1 VNTKAVYGI
10 FAQTFKDA
18 LRTKWLISFTIVF
31 LLLAINIPVLVL
43 LAGGYLPPN
52 YLSVFLT
59 NLVAVSFP
67 FLPLLAL
74 PMGSMVIV
82 EEKESGTLEY
92 MMSNPISRFEFIL
105 GRLLGMAVAT
115 SSVVLLGYGIA
126 AVIAYNADFAG
137 YGEVAITVGVGL
149 ALNATMLGIAM
160 TVSTLS
166 RRKWTALGTAIF
178 IWFLLTALSNVEY
191 LAIITTL
198 ISGPWVA
205 MIFVLLNPIQIA
217 TLLVPGLTGIDLS
230 QQGSVG
236 FLMAHLFHAAAWVV
250 LGVALTIWLVFFL
263 ALTVFIFTRQDL
275 A

>member
-1 VNTKAVYGI
+1 MNPKAVYAI
-10 FAQTFKDA
+10 FIQTFKDA
-18 LRTKWLISFTIVF
+18 IRTKWLISFTIVF

-43 LAGGYLPPN
+43 LIGGYLPPN

-74 PMGSMVIV
+74 PMGSAVIV
-82 EEKESGTLEY
+82 DERESGTLEY

-115 SSVVLLGYGIA
+115 SSVVVLGYGLA
-126 AVIAYNADFAG
+126 AVVAYNADIAG
-137 YGEVAITVGVGL
+137 YGEVAITLGIGL

-160 TVSTLS
+160 TISTLS
-166 RRKWTALGTAIF
+166 KRKATALGIAIF
-178 IWFLLTALSNVEY
+178 IWFLFTALSNVEY
-191 LAIITTL
+191 LSIVTTL

-205 MIFVLLNPIQIA
+205 LVFVLLNPIQIA
-217 TLLVPGLTGIDLS
+217 ILLVPGLTGIDLS

-236 FLMAHLFHAAAWVV
+236 FLMAHLFHAAAWEV
-250 LGVALTIWLVFFL
+250 LSVALVIWLVFFL
-263 ALTVFIFTRQDL
+263 ALTVLIFTRQDL

>member
-1 VNTKAVYGI
+1 M
-10 FAQTFKDA
+10 QTFKDA
-18 LRTKWLISFTIVF
+18 IRTKWLISFTIVF

-43 LAGGYLPPN
+43 LIGGYLPPN

-74 PMGSMVIV
+74 PMGAGVIV
-82 EEKESGTLEY
+82 DERESGTLEY

-115 SSVVLLGYGIA
+115 SSVVLLGYGLA
-126 AVIAYNADFAG
+126 AVVAYNADLAG
-137 YGEVAITVGVGL
+137 YGEVAITLAVGL

-166 RRKWTALGTAIF
+166 KRKATALGTAIF
-178 IWFLLTALSNVEY
+178 IWFLFTAISNVEY
-191 LAIITTL
+191 LSIVSTL

-205 MIFVLLNPIQIA
+205 LVFVLLNPIQIA
-217 TLLVPGLTGIDLS
+217 ILLVPGLTGIDLS

-236 FLMAHLFHAAAWVV
+236 FLMAHLFHASAWVV
-250 LGVALTIWLVFFL
+250 LSVAFAIWLIFFL
-263 ALTVFIFTRQDL
+263 ALTVLIFTRQDL

>member
-1 VNTKAVYGI
+1 MNLKAVYAI
-10 FAQTFKDA
+10 FIQTFKDA
-18 LRTKWLISFTIVF
+18 IRTKWLISFTIVF

-43 LAGGYLPPN
+43 LVGGYLPPN

-74 PMGSMVIV
+74 PMGSTVIV
-82 EEKESGTLEY
+82 DEKESGTLEY

-105 GRLLGMAVAT
+105 GRLFGMAVAT
-115 SSVVLLGYGIA
+115 SSVVLLGYGLA
-126 AVIAYNADFAG
+126 AFIAYNANFAG
-137 YGEVAITVGVGL
+137 YAEVGITLLVAL
-149 ALNATMLGIAM
+149 CLNAIMLGISM

-166 RRKWTALGTAIF
+166 RRKATALGIAIF
-178 IWFLLTALSNVEY
+178 IWFLFTALSNVEY
-191 LAIITTL
+191 LSIVSTL

-205 MIFVLLNPIQIA
+205 LVFVLLNPIQVA
-217 TLLVPGLTGIDLS
+217 TLLVPGLTGVDIS

-236 FLMAHLFHAAAWVV
+236 FLMAHLFHTTAWIV
-250 LGVALTIWLVFFL
+250 LSVSLFIWLLFFL
-263 ALTVFIFTRQDL
+263 ALTVFVFTRQDL

>member
-1 VNTKAVYGI
+1 MNLKAVYAI
-10 FAQTFKDA
+10 FIQTFKDA
-18 LRTKWLISFTIVF
+18 IRTKWLISFTIVF

-43 LAGGYLPPN
+43 LVGGYLPPN

-74 PMGSMVIV
+74 PMGSTVIV
-82 EEKESGTLEY
+82 DEKESGTLEY
-92 MMSNPISRFEFIL
+92 MMSNPISRLEFIL
-105 GRLLGMAVAT
+105 GRLTGMAVAT

-126 AVIAYNADFAG
+126 AIVAYNADIAG
-137 YGEVAITVGVGL
+137 YGEVAITLGLAL

-166 RRKWTALGTAIF
+166 RRRLTALGTAIF
-178 IWFLLTALSNVEY
+178 IWFLFTALANVEY
-191 LAIITTL
+191 LSIVTTL

-205 MIFVLLNPIQIA
+205 LVFVLLNPIQIA
-217 TLLVPGLTGIDLS
+217 TLLVPGLTGTDLS

-236 FLMAHLFHAAAWVV
+236 FLMAHLFHTNAWIVLSVAMAAW
-250 LGVALTIWLVFFL
+250 LLFFL
-263 ALTVFIFTRQDL
+263 LLTLLIFTRQDL

>member
-1 VNTKAVYGI
+1 MNPKAVYAI
-10 FAQTFKDA
+10 FIQTFKDA
-18 LRTKWLISFTIVF
+18 IRTKWLISFTIVF

-43 LAGGYLPPN
+43 LVGGYLPPN

-74 PMGSMVIV
+74 PMGSTVIV
-82 EEKESGTLEY
+82 DEKESGTLEY

-105 GRLLGMAVAT
+105 GRLTGMAVAT
-115 SSVVLLGYGIA
+115 SAVVILGYGVA
-126 AVIAYNADFAG
+126 AFLAYNADYTG
-137 YGEVAITVGVGL
+137 YWQIVVTILIALV
-149 ALNATMLGIAM
+149 LNATMLGISL

-166 RRKWTALGTAIF
+166 KRKATALGIAIF
-178 IWFLLTALSNVEY
+178 IWFLFTALSNVEY
-191 LAIITTL
+191 LSIVTTL

-205 MIFVLLNPIQIA
+205 LIFVLLNPIQLSI
-217 TLLVPGLTGIDLS
+217 LLVPGITGQDLS

-236 FLMAHLFHAAAWVV
+236 FLITHLFHTDAWVV
-250 LGVALTIWLVFFL
+250 LTVSLAVWLIFFL
-263 ALTVFIFTRQDL
+263 VLTVWLFTRQDL